1 MERKMTVSVYKMKQ
15 NVTGVRA
22 ASSPKST
29 RQSPGTGIV
38 VPKEPFLR
46 FKDSWSLRLHTENE
60 TANVSLTGG
69 SWFFAEPSA
78 KINRHQ

>member
-1 MERKMTVSVYKMKQ
+1 MKQ

-22 ASSPKST
+22 ANSPKST

-60 TANVSLTGG
+60 TAMRLDAAVRGFLGACKLSQVK
-69 SWFFAEPSA
+69 SFHHCWHYEQ
-78 KINRHQ
+78 IR